1 MFTSELTKQHKYEDT
16 DQGRRTDHAGD
27 MEA

>member
-16 DQGRRTDHAGD
+16 HQGRRTDHAGD